1 MTNLTESIM
10 FDGDEKTGSTN
21 QRNIWMI
28 LCGLGIVMLLGAIT
42 GFLSQHND
50 QGGGPLDLLGLVIL
64 GVFVTVILILAFAIW
79 KMFQKVKLSGEKVP
93 RREKLYN
100 RILIGCGLLGGV
112 IGLALAVTDNL
123 GADESSLFASGPIS
137 PVLAIILSGAIG
149 IIFPAVSIYW
159 HKHVVDE
166 QEEAAYRAGALFAI
180 YAFWFI
186 APVWWLM
193 WRGGMLQ
200 EPNGVALYLMT
211 AFVAVVVW
219 FWKKYR

>member
-50 QGGGPLDLLGLVIL
+50 QGGGPLDSLGLVIL

-123 GADESSLFASGPIS
+123 GADEASLFASGPIS